1 MLWHLIDNRGK
12 IVQSVTARSKPEAQ
26 AVLGAGTVVSDVSWQ
41 MDKHLWQPVET
52 IVSGNTQ
59 RKAKNNR
66 YPPLP
71 RDYYTTEQVAQKT
84 GLKPRRIR
92 HLVDQF
98 QLRIRQFDRGRFG
111 FTDAQIR
118 KLMQL
123 DRQTDMVFQSSI
135 IAKRREGLL
144 ARLRLRYL
152 AKAEARKQ
160 IVYQ

>member
-12 IVQSVTARSKPEAQ
+12 IIRSVTARSKPEAQ

-59 RKAKNNR
+59 RKRKNNR

-71 RDYYTTEQVAQKT
+71 RDYYTTEQVAHKT

-92 HLVDQF
+92 HLVEYF
-98 QLRIRQFDRGRFG
+98 NLRIRQFDRGRFG
-111 FTDAQIR
+111 FTKAQIR
-118 KLMQL
+118 KLMML
-123 DRQTDMVFQSSI
+123 DRQTDMVLRSSI
-135 IAKRREGLL
+135 IAKRREGYL
-144 ARLRLRYL
+144 ATLRLRYL

-160 IVYQ
+160 IVYR

>member
-12 IVQSVTARSKPEAQ
+12 IIRSVTARSKPEAQ
-26 AVLGAGTVVSDVSWQ
+26 AVLGAGTVVADVSWQ

-92 HLVDQF
+92 HLVEHF

-111 FTDAQIR
+111 FTEAQIR
-118 KLMQL
+118 KLIEL
-123 DRQTDMVFQSSI
+123 DRRLGSVLESSV

>member
-12 IVQSVTARSKPEAQ
+12 IVRSVTARSKPEAQ

-59 RKAKNNR
+59 RKRKNNR
-66 YPPLP
+66 YPLLP
-71 RDYYTTEQVAQKT
+71 RDYDTTEQVAHKT

-92 HLVDQF
+92 HLVDHF

-118 KLMQL
+118 KILEC
-123 DRQTDMVFQSSI
+123 DRRLATVLESSV